1 MSFASVLK
9 SDLASLPVRL
19 ITTEGSGLPG
29 LRTIGKGDL
38 VPKKD
43 EDGNILGIIGNAFL
57 KMGGFLFGITGW
69 LIGGIATTAVTWFVQ
84 AVNFVMNF
92 NWNASDRE
100 LDAMLG
106 RYVSLIGGQ
115 IGGTIGNALGWIT
128 CGIVPGAII
137 YKFNALLGVQILM
150 DVGEEALEELA
161 WNLALVAQTIV
172 KGTAASIAIQSFKG
186 FRRTVKILAGE
197 KGSKAARVVDSLFGG
212 GTAAN
217 LRKWGEEGGK
227 PWTFTKARDE
237 LIEKLP
243 DGFVE
248 EFAEELIEEWWDG
261 CVEALYVVAADTD
274 QWLFEQKL
282 AKETRN
288 GPEEVVEIRPNREN
302 EEEKIVLAGPQE
314 LIKPIIAQT
323 MVQHQMLDER
333 DLGLWVGEPLR
344 KTMIAPPFPIML
356 RVILSDREGILNGAK
371 RVQITVPDV
380 RREKLGWS
388 DLKAAVGGPNGY
400 MWGPWRTNA
409 RLDGGSEI
417 HVYTASEQEGL
428 DLVARMA
435 IFSNQEIVGITSVR
449 ERREGARRRLD
460 TLQKQ
465 PTRIYPYGFTIL
477 NQQKVINEEAG
488 TATLS
493 GVYQRRKT
501 SIIPLWTD
509 TQPDGYSELI
519 AELFRS
525 PRADV

>member
-1 MSFASVLK
+1 MSIATLAKTSLSSLPIRTVTTGGASV
-9 SDLASLPVRL
+9 
-19 ITTEGSGLPG
+19 
-29 LRTIGKGDL
+29 RTIG
-38 VPKKD
+38 
-43 EDGNILGIIGNAFL
+43 GID
-57 KMGGFLFGITGW
+57 ITGPDKPGPT
-69 LIGGIATTAVTWFVQ
+69 LLQRLQRLTGFIFPILSPVLGAVAQTVVSLFVQ
-84 AVNFVMNF
+84 ATNFVMNF
-92 NWNASDRE
+92 NWNATDKE
-100 LDAMLG
+100 LDARLKQDMARLG
-106 RYVSLIGGQ
+106 GLV
-115 IGGTIGNALGWIT
+115 GGTLGNAFGWLL
-128 CGIVPGAII
+128 CGVVPGLVI
-137 YKFNALLGVQILM
+137 YKFNPLLGLKVLK
-150 DVGEEALEELA
+150 DVGEEGLEELA
-161 WNLALVAQTIV
+161 FNLATLVRSVLASAATRIV
-172 KGTAASIAIQSFKG
+172 IESYKGMRRFLKAWANDQANIPLGANVNAGLKFLEVLVPGIKG
-186 FRRTVKILAGE
+186 KI
-197 KGSKAARVVDSLFGG
+197 KR
-212 GTAAN
+212 
-217 LRKWGEEGGK
+217 WGEEGSK
-227 PWTFTKARDE
+227 PWTFAKARDE

-243 DGFVE
+243 DGFIE
-248 EFAEELIEEWWDG
+248 EFAEEFVEETWDA
-261 CVEALYVVAADTD
+261 CVEALYVVAADVD
-274 QWLFEQKL
+274 QWMLEQQIE
-282 AKETRN
+282 KEFKN

-380 RREKLGWS
+380 KREKLGWN
-388 DLKAAVGGPNGY
+388 DIKAAVGGPNGY

-428 DLVARMA
+428 DLITRMA
-435 IFSNQEIVGITSVR
+435 IFSQQEIVGITSVR

-477 NQQKVINEEAG
+477 NQQKVLNEEAG

-525 PRADV
+525 PGADV